1 MLKRRLL
8 VPALLVALAGCGDPG
23 SAVDAPPPEAVAVEG
38 APGADG
44 GIARG
49 GQGVTLR
56 AVRSRGRLICGVNQ
70 GLIGF
75 AYPDNRGRWRG
86 FDVDFC
92 RAMAAVI
99 FNNPDAV
106 RFQPLSSKERFTA
119 LVSGEVDVLW
129 RNTTWTLSRDTGNGL
144 DFAGVN
150 YYDGQGFMVP
160 RSLNVKSVTEL
171 NGARICVQTGTTTEL
186 TLADYFRSK
195 GLKYEGVV
203 VDTEDQARS
212 NYAREACDAFTTD
225 ISQLAA
231 ARTTLANPNDHIIL
245 PEVVSKEPLGPA
257 VRQGD
262 SQWRDITAW
271 TLYALLLAEEM
282 GVTKANVDQMRAN
295 STDPEVRRLLG
306 VEGGMGPMMG
316 LTNDWAYRAIK
327 HMGNYGEIFDRNVG
341 RGSPL
346 KLERGINATWKSN
359 PPGLMYAPP
368 IR

>member
-1 MLKRRLL
+1 MIKRWAI
-8 VPALLVALAGCGDPG
+8 VVLAGGLVSCGDPG
-23 SAVDAPPPEAVAVEG
+23 SAVDTPPPDAVAVEG
-38 APGADG
+38 APQAGAPS
-44 GIARG
+44 AK
-49 GQGVTLR
+49 GQGATLR
-56 AVRSRGRLICGVNQ
+56 TVRARGRLVCGVNQ

-92 RAMAAVI
+92 RAMAAAL

-119 LVSGEVDVLW
+119 LVGGEADVLW
-129 RNTTWTLSRDTGNGL
+129 RNTTWTLSRDTGNAL

-160 RSLNVKSVTEL
+160 RSLNVSSVTEL

-195 GLKYEGVV
+195 GLRYEAVV
-203 VDTEDQARS
+203 VDTEDQARA

-231 ARTTLANPNDHIIL
+231 ARTTMANPNDHVIL

-262 SQWRDITAW
+262 SQWRDIVAW
-271 TLYALLLAEEM
+271 TLYATVLAEEM
-282 GVTKANVDQMRAN
+282 GITQANVDQMRSS

-306 VEGGMGPMMG
+306 VEGGMGRMLG
-316 LTNDWAYRAIK
+316 LSDDWAYRIIK
-327 HMGNYGEIFDRNVG
+327 AVGNYGEIFDRNIG
-341 RGSPL
+341 RRSPM
-346 KLERGINATWKSN
+346 KLERGINALWTSR
-359 PPGLMYAPP
+359 PSGLMYAPP
-368 IR
+368 VR